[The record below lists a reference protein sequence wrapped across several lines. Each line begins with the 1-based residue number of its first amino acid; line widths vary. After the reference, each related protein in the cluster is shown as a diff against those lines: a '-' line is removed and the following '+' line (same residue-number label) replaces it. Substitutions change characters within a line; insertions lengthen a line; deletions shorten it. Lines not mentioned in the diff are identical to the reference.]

1 MEFGISVESLREV
14 ERLLTAEFVK
24 GLEREGDDVKVKML
38 STCVHNMPDGTEAGE
53 FLVVDLGVSYL
64 QVLHISELTF
74 SN

>member
-1 MEFGISVESLREV
+1 MKFGISVESLSEV

-24 GLEREGDDVKVKML
+24 GLEREAEDIKVKML
-38 STCVHNMPDGTEAGE
+38 STCVHNMPNGREEGE

-74 SN
+74 IF